1 MDHREDELVGFH
13 ENIDENNSLDNQN
26 NSCCTKTKIFIFI
39 SISLLIIAATI
50 IILYFFYFNKKDKE
64 NENEVEV
71 EIEDILLK
79 NYTLKA
85 VFYTKYNNTRV
96 RIGINGNEVLEMN
109 YNVTKVYNTGYYTFN
124 NSGDHDVY
132 ILLDIEKLDSLDYLF
147 SVTPE
152 LKSVRFAKNIN
163 SSNIKD
169 MKYMFA
175 DCSLLTSVDFSNFNT
190 ENVKI

>member
-1 MDHREDELVGFH
+1 MDDREDELVGFH
-13 ENIDENNSLDNQN
+13 ENIDENNALDNQN

-85 VFYTKYNNTRV
+85 VFYTKYNKQ
-96 RIGINGNEVLEMN
+96 ELEWVLME
-109 YNVTKVYNTGYYTFN
+109 
-124 NSGDHDVY
+124 
-132 ILLDIEKLDSLDYLF
+132 
-147 SVTPE
+147 
-152 LKSVRFAKNIN
+152 
-163 SSNIKD
+163 
-169 MKYMFA
+169 MKY
-175 DCSLLTSVDFSNFNT
+175 L
-190 ENVKI
+190 K